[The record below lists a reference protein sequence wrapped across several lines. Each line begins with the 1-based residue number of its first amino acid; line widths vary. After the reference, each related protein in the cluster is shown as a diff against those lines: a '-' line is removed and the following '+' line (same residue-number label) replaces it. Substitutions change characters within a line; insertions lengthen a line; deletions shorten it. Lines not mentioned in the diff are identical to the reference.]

1 MVRRLVILSCLGVLL
16 AMKNIF
22 NEMWKENGLTLIS
35 FFIGDVTDKVMKEL
49 HIETRFFMI
58 ASWDVGMIG
67 LDYESMRFLVKQ
79 FPFWNKGPSNA

>member
-1 MVRRLVILSCLGVLL
+1 
-16 AMKNIF
+16 
-22 NEMWKENGLTLIS
+22 
-35 FFIGDVTDKVMKEL
+35 MKEL

-79 FPFWNKGPSNA
+79 FSFWNKGPSNA